1 MKPFIEFE
9 GKVCLV
15 TGAGSA
21 NGIGFAV
28 AKQIGMY
35 GGKVAITSTTDR
47 IFERAK
53 ELEELGIV
61 TKGYTADLMDRD
73 QVKSLVENVVADFE
87 TIDILVN
94 SAGMVQ
100 VGKNE
105 VFDEFVD
112 LTGDDWDDAIER
124 NLGTTFNATREV
136 IPYMI
141 KNNYGRIINVSS
153 VTGPFVAN
161 PGEAAYCA
169 AKAGI
174 VGLSRVIAIETGKH
188 NICINNVAPGWIASA
203 SQMPEEAAGSENT
216 PIGRGGSPEEV
227 ANMITFLAS
236 ERASYITGQIFVV
249 DGGNII
255 QEYKGPKEL
264 YY

>member
-21 NGIGFAV
+21 QGIGFAA

-35 GGKVAITSTTDR
+35 GGKVAITSTTKR
-47 IFERAK
+47 IFERVK
-53 ELEELGIV
+53 ELEESGIEV
-61 TKGYTADLMDRD
+61 KGYIADLMDRT
-73 QVKSLVENVVADFE
+73 QVKTLIEKVVADFKK
-87 TIDILVN
+87 IDILVN

-105 VFDEFVD
+105 VFDEFAV
-112 LTGDDWDDAIER
+112 LRGADWDDAIER
-124 NLGTTFNATREV
+124 NLGTNFNATREV

-141 KNNYGRIINVSS
+141 KNKYGRIVNVSS

-174 VGLSRVIAIETGKH
+174 AGLSKAIAIETGKY
-188 NICINNVAPGWIASA
+188 NVCINNVAPGWIASA
-203 SQMPEEAAGSENT
+203 SQMPEEVAGSENT
-216 PIGRGGSPEEV
+216 PIGRGGTPEEV

-236 ERASYITGQIFVV
+236 ERASYITGQIFTV